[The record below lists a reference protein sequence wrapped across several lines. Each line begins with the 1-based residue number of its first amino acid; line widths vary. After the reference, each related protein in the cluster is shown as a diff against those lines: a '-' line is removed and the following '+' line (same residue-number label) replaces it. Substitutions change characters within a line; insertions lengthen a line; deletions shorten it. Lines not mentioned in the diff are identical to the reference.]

1 MRRRQLLML
10 GAAVG
15 LAPALAMTQQYPSRP
30 VRLVNGFAV
39 GGGVDYAVRLIAPA
53 LGDELK
59 GTMVVENKVGASG
72 MIAAQQVAKSPPDG
86 YTLMITGGS
95 AVMIAPQTV
104 ASPNFNPLA
113 DLVPINSV
121 GGSPLG
127 IAVHPSLGVRTL
139 KDLITLSRTRQVTI
153 ASAGTG
159 TMTHL
164 TIELLIQAAP
174 GGDIVHV
181 PYKGGG
187 AAVIDA
193 LAGHVNGM
201 VSDIPP
207 MYQHFQ
213 EGRLVPLAITSDKR
227 FDILPN
233 VPTANETVPG
243 FSAVSWTCAFA
254 PAKTPQA
261 IIDKVS
267 AAIVKV
273 VAREDISAQLNKGG
287 IIPGSKPTPEAF
299 RKFVEEEYQRWGK
312 LIREKNIVTG

>member
-1 MRRRQLLML
+1 MRYCDDLPVRRPGRGERAKQAVCAVKRRQLLML

-15 LAPALAMTQQYPSRP
+15 LAPALAMAQQYPSRP

-72 MIAAQQVAKSPPDG
+72 MIAAQQVAKLPPDG

-121 GGSPLG
+121 GGSPLA

-139 KDLITLSRTRQVTI
+139 KDLIALSRTRQVTI

-164 TIELLIQAAP
+164 TIELLAQAAS
-174 GGDIVHV
+174 GGDILHV

-213 EGRLVPLAITSDKR
+213 EGRLVPLAITSDMR
-227 FDILPN
+227 FDIVPN
-233 VPTANETVPG
+233 VSTATGRPSRAAGDHQRHALRHPAQRAEGERNGDRLLGGELDLRLRCPPRHHRPSSTR
-243 FSAVSWTCAFA
+243 SARPS
-254 PAKTPQA
+254 
-261 IIDKVS
+261 
-267 AAIVKV
+267 
-273 VAREDISAQLNKGG
+273 
-287 IIPGSKPTPEAF
+287 
-299 RKFVEEEYQRWGK
+299 
-312 LIREKNIVTG
+312 